1 MPGGGN
7 ADVRGLKSTIAL
19 VVVLIGLVAYIF
31 FVERKKPASGA
42 PEVKAK
48 AFTVD
53 ADQIEE
59 LQIKPA
65 TGDASR
71 VQKINGTWQLVEP
84 EKAEADQGQVTN
96 AVTSLASLEINR
108 VVDENPSD
116 LAPFGLNPPKADIAF
131 KVKGKN
137 DVQHLLL
144 GEKTPTSGDMYATT
158 PDQKRVFLIAAYLE
172 NTFERTP
179 FDLRDKA
186 VLKFDQSKAD
196 GVEIV
201 HDGMTTTL
209 AKSGSDWTI
218 TKPSKMRADFAGAE
232 AILTALSSA
241 QMQKIISNEAK
252 DLGKYGL
259 DKPQETVTVLS
270 GSTRASFAIGK
281 KEGESNYARDL
292 SRPIIFT
299 VPATT
304 ATDLEKD
311 TATLRSKDLFTGRSF
326 NTGRVELKR
335 GSETLAFEKSKDK
348 DGKDVWKNAA
358 GKMVDTAKMEDM
370 LTKLSNIRALLFQDR
385 VDPVLKMPTLV
396 ATLKLDNNTTETVTF
411 ARNGNAVLAN
421 RAEEPGSATVEV
433 MAFNDTMTAIDAIK

>member
-1 MPGGGN
+1 V
-7 ADVRGLKSTIAL
+7 DQSLLRSYRQIAL
-19 VVVLIGLVAYIF
+19 HTLLVILIGLVAYIF
-31 FVERKKPASGA
+31 FVERKKPAADA
-42 PEVKAK
+42 PAVKSK
-48 AFTVD
+48 AFAVD

-59 LQIKPA
+59 IQIKPA
-65 TGDASR
+65 AGEASR

-84 EKAEADQGQVTN
+84 EKTQADQGQVTN
-96 AVTSLASLEINR
+96 AASSLAALDINR
-108 VVDENPSD
+108 VVDDNPSD
-116 LAPFGLNPPKADIAF
+116 LAQYGLNPPKADIAF
-131 KVKGKN
+131 KVKGKSGL
-137 DVQHLLL
+137 QHLLL
-144 GEKTPTSGDMYATT
+144 GEKTPTSGDMYAKT
-158 PDQKRVFLIAAYLE
+158 PDQKRVFMIAAYLE

-196 GVEIV
+196 GIEVV

-232 AILTALSSA
+232 AILTGLSSA
-241 QMQKIISNEAK
+241 QMQKIVSNEAK

-270 GSTRASFAIGK
+270 GSTRASFAIGS

-299 VPATT
+299 IPATT

-311 TATLRSKDLFTGRSF
+311 YAALRSKDMFTGRSF
-326 NTGRVELKR
+326 NTARVELKR

-348 DGKDVWKNAA
+348 DGKDVWKNGA
-358 GKMVDTAKMEDM
+358 GKVMDTAKVEDM
-370 LTKLSNIRALLFQDR
+370 LTKLSNIRAQLFQDR

-421 RAEEPGSATVEV
+421 RADEPGSATVEV
-433 MAFNDTMTAIDAIK
+433 MAFNDTMTAIDALK